1 MTMQTQSMPF
11 SVDTVAYGSQE
22 SQTGDLYLPKTG
34 NAAVVCLLHGG
45 FWRMPYGKHQMAP
58 VAADLALRG
67 YAVWNIEY
75 RRVGCSGGGWP
86 GTLHD
91 VAGAIN
97 HLATLEHHGTGLD
110 LDRVVIAGHSAGGQL
125 ALWAAAHNRP
135 TSPAPP
141 IRVRTIGV
149 VGMAPLCDLVAAF
162 DLNLGAGA
170 VREFL
175 GGPPLQ
181 MRDRCRAASPIDFLP
196 IGTTQLILHGAKDEV
211 LPISLSQHYAAASQ
225 ACGDAVEFVRLPDA
239 GHMDFLDIRS
249 GAHALLCRWLAARL
263 TSP

>member
-1 MTMQTQSMPF
+1 
-11 SVDTVAYGSQE
+11 
-22 SQTGDLYLPKTG
+22 
-34 NAAVVCLLHGG
+34 
-45 FWRMPYGKHQMAP
+45 MPYGKHQMAP

-97 HLATLEHHGTGLD
+97 HLATLDHHGTGLD
-110 LDRVVIAGHSAGGQL
+110 LNRVVIAGHSAGGQL

-135 TSPAPP
+135 TSPASP
-141 IRVRTIGV
+141 IRIRTIGA
-149 VGMAPLCDLVAAF
+149 VGMAPLSDLGAAF
-162 DLNLGAGA
+162 DLDLGAGA

-175 GGPPLQ
+175 GGSPLR
-181 MRDRCRAASPIDFLP
+181 MPDRLRAASPIEFLP
-196 IGTTQLILHGAKDEV
+196 IGATQLILHGAKDEV
-211 LPISLSQHYAAASQ
+211 VPISLSQRYAGASR
-225 ACGDAVEFVRLPDA
+225 ASGDAVEFVSLPDA

-249 GAHALLCRWLAARL
+249 GAHTAFCRWLGARL
-263 TSP
+263 T